1 MSDHRR
7 ELSVL
12 QTPPFIL
19 RQNPPSQG
27 NSPMSGNAGSASTPP
42 TNFLNGNFAFDS
54 HLQHTHHSHEPYQQL
69 SPPLRPGT
77 APSSADRASDSYFP
91 ADDRRP
97 SVASVVTNASST
109 GSKSSIGRSFMKK
122 IFGDGDNATDSPGSS
137 ESSLPPNATPRSHY
151 GFPRPT
157 TPTNSRPRTPMP
169 SSDVVPFLYQDPE
182 VSCQVWSNM

>member
-19 RQNPPSQG
+19 RQNPPSAA
-27 NSPMSGNAGSASTPP
+27 NSPMNGSASASTPP
-42 TNFLNGNFAFDS
+42 TSFLNGNFAFDS
-54 HLQHTHHSHEPYQQL
+54 HSHEQYQL

-77 APSSADRASDSYFP
+77 APSSGDRTSDGYFP
-91 ADDRRP
+91 TDDRRP

-109 GSKSSIGRSFMKK
+109 GSKSSIGRQFMRKV
-122 IFGDGDNATDSPGSS
+122 FGDGDNGTESPGSS
-137 ESSLPPNATPRSHY
+137 ESSLPPSAMPRSHY
-151 GFPRPT
+151 GIRPT
-157 TPTNSRPRTPMP
+157 TPTYSRPRTPVP

-182 VSCQVWSNM
+182 VSYRLKCKS